1 MSLVPFLDVA
11 GAVAW
16 IRDKGCEALL
26 GDLTDAL
33 ADDFTRW
40 GEFEL
45 VPRIASHSPVGVIE
59 LMPVSDGR
67 HHAFKYVN
75 GHPANP
81 ARGLQTVTAF
91 GVLSDVAT
99 GYPEF
104 VAEMT
109 LLTAMRT
116 AATSALAARHLARP
130 DSRVMALVGA
140 GAQAEFQ
147 ALAMRGAL
155 GINRLRVHDPDS
167 AAVHKFVR
175 HAQDLGFEVEVF
187 PDAATAVRGAD
198 VVTTCTANKSRARVL
213 TLDMVAPGTHVNA
226 IGGDCPGKT
235 EVDPPLLEDATLF
248 VEHTPQTRVEGE
260 IQQLDPDHPVTEL
273 WQVVTQIAP
282 GRVTADEL
290 TLFDSVG
297 FAVEDL
303 TVLRLAQ
310 ERTAGSSHVRHLDL
324 IAAPDDPKDLYSLIA
339 GPTSSP
345 EDCWESRSGER

>member
-1 MSLVPFLDVA
+1 MALVPFLDVG
-11 GAVAW
+11 GALRW
-16 IRDKGCEALL
+16 IREEGVEALL
-26 GDLTDAL
+26 GELTDAL

-45 VPRIASHSPVGVIE
+45 VPRVASHSPVGVIE

-75 GHPANP
+75 GHPTNP

-99 GYPEF
+99 GYPQF

-109 LLTAMRT
+109 VLTAMRT
-116 AATSALAARHLARP
+116 AATSALAARHLARS
-130 DSRVMALVGA
+130 DSRVMAMVGA

-147 ALAMRGAL
+147 ALAVRAAL
-155 GINRLRVHDPDS
+155 GINRLQVHDPDA
-167 AAVHKFVR
+167 AAVVKFVR
-175 HAQDLGFEVEVF
+175 HAVDLGFEVETSTEVRS
-187 PDAATAVRGAD
+187 AVQGAD
-198 VVTTCTANKSRARVL
+198 VVTTCTADKSRNRVL
-213 TLDMVAPGTHVNA
+213 SADMVAPGTHVNA

-235 EVDPPLLEDATLF
+235 EVDPALLERSKIF
-248 VEHTPQTRVEGE
+248 VEHIPQTRVEGE
-260 IQQLDPDHPVTEL
+260 IQQLSPDHPVTEL
-273 WQVVTQIAP
+273 WQVVTGIAP
-282 GRVTADEL
+282 GRRTDDEI

-310 ERTAGSSHVRHLDL
+310 DRTGGTDHVRHLDL
-324 IAAPDDPKDLYSLIA
+324 VAAPEDPKDLYGLIS

-345 EDCWESRSGER
+345 GDD